1 MRKIRNILQHILEL
15 QCSIWCTIKLN
26 NSMPILCSP
35 TNWTRIH
42 ICFTTQSCLE
52 CKSKTQVHEINLVKI
67 FEVRRRTV
75 SLRIQWG
82 TFLPSFSADHV
93 HYKMQKGWNQK
104 FYHKNIYLCDII
116 PQKGSFDY
124 AVTPS
129 NVIEWK
135 HCWRR
140 EILPVEVGQSWVNW
154 MNLWES
160 KLFPCLFSFL

>member
-52 CKSKTQVHEINLVKI
+52 CKSKTQVHEMNLVKI

-82 TFLPSFSADHV
+82 TFLPSFSAERKKILD
-93 HYKMQKGWNQK
+93 K
-104 FYHKNIYLCDII
+104 
-116 PQKGSFDY
+116 
-124 AVTPS
+124 
-129 NVIEWK
+129 EW
-135 HCWRR
+135 
-140 EILPVEVGQSWVNW
+140 ILSCRVKSQAITFLQPYIS
-154 MNLWES
+154 S
-160 KLFPCLFSFL
+160 KSSETFPCLNFMLYIFSTSPRRKSKSFC